1 MEMER
6 ELSGTDIA
14 HLKAILFDLFGTTL
28 DWLSGI
34 RTRGRE
40 LEAKNGI
47 KADWTELAK
56 QWRARYPQAI
66 APVREGRREWADFTT
81 LHREELDKIAGQFG
95 LQEVSEADRDWL
107 TEGWSLLPPWPEV
120 RSGISRLRKQFIV
133 GPLSNASLRQQVDL
147 ARSGGLTW
155 DVLLAADMFGT
166 YKPAPGIYQGA
177 VRLLQLRPEE
187 VMLVAA
193 HNQDLEH
200 ASQHGIKTCFV
211 RRETED
217 AQPASCVDCVVDDFE
232 HLARLL
238 GVA

>member
-1 MEMER
+1 MEKELQR
-6 ELSGTDIA
+6 EEMA
-14 HLKAILFDLFGTTL
+14 HLKAILFDLFGTTV

-56 QWRARYPQAI
+56 AWRARYPHAI
-66 APVREGRREWADFTT
+66 GPVREGQRKWADFKT
-81 LHREELDKIAGQFG
+81 LHREELDRIADQFG
-95 LQEVSEADRDWL
+95 LQDVSAADRDWL
-107 TEGWSLLPPWPEV
+107 TCGWSLLPPWPEV
-120 RSGISRLRKQFIV
+120 RSGLSRLRKQFIV
-133 GPLSNASLRQQVDL
+133 GPLSNASLRQEVDL
-147 ARSGGLTW
+147 ARDGGLTW
-155 DVLLAADMFGT
+155 DVLLGADMFGT
-166 YKPAPGIYQGA
+166 YKPASAMYVGA
-177 VRLLQLRPEE
+177 LRLLQLEPEE

-200 ASQHGIKTCFV
+200 AKKHGIRTCFV

-217 AQPASCVDCVVDDFE
+217 NQPGSSVDCVVDDFE
-232 HLARLL
+232 HLAKAL